1 MIDYVKLAHLVAG
14 IVWMGGMAF
23 MLLALRPAAIAMLQ
37 LPERTMLMGAVYRR
51 FFPLVIVSIVVLF
64 ATGTNLYT
72 TTFRAMKA
80 ASGQGSVPTGWNIML
95 VLGLLMMLIFGHI
108 FFSGY
113 GKFKRALAV
122 QGWPT
127 ASQAAAQIHTLMMV
141 NFLLGWLAL
150 FAVRLVR

>member
-23 MLLALRPAAIAMLQ
+23 MLMALRPAATATLQ
-37 LPERTMLMGAVYRR
+37 LPERMLLMGAVYRR
-51 FFPLVIVSIVVLF
+51 FFPVVIVSIVVLF
-64 ATGTNLYT
+64 GTGTNLYT

-80 ASGQGSVPTGWNIML
+80 ASGQGGVPTGWNIML
-95 VLGLLMMLIFGHI
+95 VLGLSMMLIFGHI

-113 GKFKRALAV
+113 ARAKRALAALD
-122 QGWPT
+122 WT
-127 ASQAAAQIHTLMMV
+127 LASKAAAQIHTLMLV
-141 NFLLGWLAL
+141 NFVLGWLAL

>member
-23 MLLALRPAAIAMLQ
+23 MLVALRPAAVATLQ
-37 LPERTMLMGAVYRR
+37 LPERMQLMGAAFRR
-51 FFPLVIVSIVVLF
+51 FFPLVIVSIIALF

-72 TTFRAMKA
+72 TAFRAVKA

-108 FFSGY
+108 FFAGY
-113 GKFKRALAV
+113 AKVKRALAV
-122 QGWPT
+122 QDWT
-127 ASQAAAQIHTLMMV
+127 LASKAAAQIHTLTMV
-141 NFLLGWLAL
+141 NFVLGWLAL